1 MAPALSVLHRFASQT
16 PIKEEVALPRI
27 VRTTVWV
34 PESPPSRDP
43 NATPLME
50 EVQKS
55 GGTENF
61 DTSPWQRE
69 PPPGLDRTPTY
80 EETRNP
86 AWEAY
91 HRARIQ
97 KALAPELHEAQHKL
111 WAHFFDEHA
120 LQEGCPAAAAAWLS
134 RLRALLRG
142 APRRPLINTCTKNFF
157 ACGAWRQPTNL

>member
-1 MAPALSVLHRFASQT
+1 
-16 PIKEEVALPRI
+16 
-27 VRTTVWV
+27 
-34 PESPPSRDP
+34 
-43 NATPLME
+43 ME

-55 GGTENF
+55 GGTESF
-61 DTSPWQRE
+61 
-69 PPPGLDRTPTY
+69 GLDRTPTY
-80 EETRNP
+80 DETRNP

-142 APRRPLINTCTKNFF
+142 APRRPLINTCTKNFCRNCCVTCCPPSDGQVLVECRVLF
-157 ACGAWRQPTNL
+157 AHRSV

>member
-1 MAPALSVLHRFASQT
+1 M
-16 PIKEEVALPRI
+16 
-27 VRTTVWV
+27 WV

-55 GGTENF
+55 GGTESF
-61 DTSPWQRE
+61 
-69 PPPGLDRTPTY
+69 GLDRTPTY
-80 EETRNP
+80 DETRNP

-111 WAHFFDEHA
+111 WAHFFD
-120 LQEGCPAAAAAWLS
+120 GPAANTRSKKAAQQPQQ
-134 RLRALLRG
+134 RG
-142 APRRPLINTCTKNFF
+142 
-157 ACGAWRQPTNL
+157 

>member
-1 MAPALSVLHRFASQT
+1 MGTA
-16 PIKEEVALPRI
+16 
-27 VRTTVWV
+27 
-34 PESPPSRDP
+34 
-43 NATPLME
+43 PLME

-69 PPPGLDRTPTY
+69 PPPGLERTPTY

-97 KALAPELHEAQHKL
+97 KALAPELHEAQHKAL
-111 WAHFFDEHA
+111 GALLRRPGGEHA

-142 APRRPLINTCTKNFF
+142 APRRPLQ
-157 ACGAWRQPTNL
+157 R